1 MHIQQICYNKSNKI
15 IKETKIMAM
24 SPEELEQTVL
34 ELKDKIDT
42 ILSTVDESEKE
53 FQHKKG
59 VEDFTSRNGETL
71 GKYAETLK
79 KLNGDDF
86 DIFSSAYDEYNND
99 FSDIEESTYVTQ
111 LVAEI
116 DNKIA
121 QLKDALKDDEVE
133 IKSDE
138 DTTEVKTD
146 DEKIETQAEEPK
158 AEGEE
163 EKPEEEP
170 KPEEE
175 KPEEEEG
182 SEDDEVA
189 EFEKELEEEYDK
201 YHK

>member
-1 MHIQQICYNKSNKI
+1 M
-15 IKETKIMAM
+15 T
-24 SPEELEQTVL
+24 PEELEQTVL

-59 VEDFTSRNGETL
+59 VEDFTARNGETL

-79 KLNGDDF
+79 KLNGEDF

-99 FSDIEESTYVTQ
+99 FSDIEEATYVTQ
-111 LVAEI
+111 LVSEI

-121 QLKDALKDDEVE
+121 QLKDALRDDEVE

-146 DEKIETQAEEPK
+146 DETIETPAEEPK
-158 AEGEE
+158 AEEDAKAEGEE
-163 EKPEEEP
+163 KADEEDKSDEK
-170 KPEEE
+170 
-175 KPEEEEG
+175 
-182 SEDDEVA
+182 SEDDELA
-189 EFEKELEEEYDK
+189 EFEKELDEDYEK
-201 YHK
+201 YHD

>member
-1 MHIQQICYNKSNKI
+1 M
-15 IKETKIMAM
+15 M

-79 KLNGDDF
+79 KLNGEDF

-99 FSDIEESTYVTQ
+99 FSDIEEATYVTQ
-111 LVAEI
+111 LVSEI

-121 QLKDALKDDEVE
+121 QLKDALRDDEVE

-146 DEKIETQAEEPK
+146 DETIETPAEEPK

-163 EKPEEEP
+163 EKPADEED
-170 KPEEE
+170 KSDEEQE
-175 KPEEEEG
+175 K
-182 SEDDEVA
+182 SEDDELA
-189 EFEKELEEEYDK
+189 EFEKELDEDYEK
-201 YHK
+201 YHD

>member
-1 MHIQQICYNKSNKI
+1 M
-15 IKETKIMAM
+15 M

-79 KLNGDDF
+79 KLNGEDF

-99 FSDIEESTYVTQ
+99 FSDIEEATYVTQ
-111 LVAEI
+111 LVSEI

-121 QLKDALKDDEVE
+121 QLKDALRDEEVE

-138 DTTEVKTD
+138 ETTEVKTD
-146 DEKIETQAEEPK
+146 DETIETPAEEPK

-163 EKPEEEP
+163 EKPADEEDKSDE
-170 KPEEE
+170 KSEE
-175 KPEEEEG
+175 
-182 SEDDEVA
+182 DELA
-189 EFEKELEEEYDK
+189 EFEKELDEDYEK
-201 YHK
+201 YHD